1 MSNLIS
7 WGTVYC
13 ETWWG
18 DTDRTTLSIQ
28 NDSAPTC
35 FAPINDIAIAFQE
48 RVEDDGG
55 VLEGYACLVAALQ
68 DLGEDNYYELWD
80 TYILRMINDG
90 ATIESEDCLIDQ
102 LFNLN

>member
-28 NDSAPTC
+28 NDSAPLASHLSMTLLLR
-35 FAPINDIAIAFQE
+35 FKS
-48 RVEDDGG
+48 
-55 VLEGYACLVAALQ
+55 VLRLMEAY
-68 DLGEDNYYELWD
+68 
-80 TYILRMINDG
+80 
-90 ATIESEDCLIDQ
+90 
-102 LFNLN
+102 